1 MTFQND
7 QKADGGPRTAW
18 ALRSIYGVMSQERRR
33 HLRWMLALML
43 VGGLAELLTIGAVI
57 PFLALLAA
65 PEQVSSVPGMEFLLA
80 LTGGMGDEDL
90 IVPATLFLVI
100 VAALA
105 GAVRLAVSWVST
117 RFVFRLGH
125 ELGMTVYSRML
136 RQPYN
141 YFVTRNTSEVIAGV
155 EKIQSVIFA
164 VLLPIIQ
171 AVVSAVMALFIVLLL
186 FLLNPL
192 VALTAAVSMGLIY
205 LGVSFATRKL
215 LKINSSIIATMQT
228 RRVQQV
234 QEGLGGIRDILI
246 DQSHAVFEDSFRR
259 LDNDLRN
266 AQTFNVFAGTAP
278 RYAVES
284 AGVAMIA
291 LLALY
296 MSFQP
301 GGVIAAIP
309 VLGALALGAQR
320 LLPLLQLIYV
330 GWSQFAGSF
339 DLLVDVVRLMHA
351 PVVGSVALDRREPL
365 DAFKRDIVFKGVDFR
380 YNGSEAPALHD
391 ISLTIAKG
399 ERLGLIGKTG
409 SGKSTLLDLLMGL
422 LEPTSGQILID
433 GVRLDDTTRS
443 RWQAQ
448 VAHVPQFIYL
458 LDASIAANIAFG
470 EPIDQIDMERVRLAA
485 AKAQID
491 TFIMDLPD
499 AYATEVGERGIR
511 LSGGQRQR
519 LGIARALY
527 KRANVLIFDEAT
539 SALDDSTEAAVIGS
553 VFDEAR
559 ELTLV
564 MIAHRLSTLKGCDRL
579 IRMDAGRIVEAGSYD
594 QIIGQP
600 PLARAK

>member
-7 QKADGGPRTAW
+7 QKADGGPRAAW
-18 ALRSIYGVMSQERRR
+18 ALRSIYREMSQERRR
-33 HLRWMLALML
+33 HLRWMLILML
-43 VGGLAELLTIGAVI
+43 VGGVAELVTIGAVI

-65 PEQVSSVPGMEFLLA
+65 PEQVSSIPGMGFLQA
-80 LTGGMGDEDL
+80 MAGGGGGEGL
-90 IVPATLFLVI
+90 IVPATLMLVS
-100 VAALA
+100 AAILA
-105 GAVRLAVSWVST
+105 GALRLVLSWVST
-117 RFVFRLGH
+117 KFVFRLGH

-136 RQPYN
+136 RQPYS

-192 VALTAAVSMGLIY
+192 VALAAAASMGLLY
-205 LGVSFATRKL
+205 LGVSFATRKI
-215 LKINSSIIATMQT
+215 LKLNSGIIATMQT

-246 DQSHAVFEDSFRR
+246 DQSHSVFEDNFRR

-278 RYAVES
+278 RYVVES

-296 MSFQP
+296 MAFQP
-301 GGVIAAIP
+301 GGVLAAIP

-320 LLPLLQLIYV
+320 LLPLLQIVYV
-330 GWSQFAGSF
+330 GWSQFVGSF
-339 DLLVDVVRLMHA
+339 DLIIDVIQLTQA
-351 PVVGSVALDRREPL
+351 PVVGSVERDPREAPKS
-365 DAFKRDIVFKGVDFR
+365 FKRDIVFSGVGFCYQQTDA
-380 YNGSEAPALHD
+380 SALND

-433 GVRLDDTTRS
+433 GVPLDNATRS
-443 RWQAQ
+443 SWQAQ
-448 VAHVPQFIYL
+448 IAHVPQFIYL
-458 LDASIAANIAFG
+458 SDASIAANIAFG
-470 EPIDQIDMERVRLAA
+470 EPADQIDMARVHQAA

-491 TFIMDLPD
+491 DFIADLP
-499 AYATEVGERGIR
+499 AGYATEVGERGVR

-527 KRANVLIFDEAT
+527 KRATVLIFDEAT
-539 SALDDSTEAAVIGS
+539 SALDDSTEAAVISS
-553 VFDEAR
+553 VFDEAK

-564 MIAHRLSTLKGCDRL
+564 MIAHRLSTLMGCDRL
-579 IRMDAGRIVEAGSYD
+579 IRMEAGRIVEVGSYD
-594 QIIGQP
+594 QLTGHAL
-600 PLARAK
+600 LAHTR